1 MDGIFSCRL
10 INLEVAGV
18 SSEGFVGSSDESQGI
33 IFMLNQNKCSQ
44 NQKKHIVNGIK

>member
-1 MDGIFSCRL
+1 MDGIFSCHL

-33 IFMLNQNKCSQ
+33 IFMLNQNKCYQ